1 MVEGQPRRRLD
12 GGVVI
17 FTAEYLA
24 AAPHATLEI
33 VFPDGAVWRTRALA
47 DGNGVLVGGVRAAI
61 AWERGGAAS
70 VDCSRNLDRLR
81 RAHAAALARDPA
93 RTLSQWAQGQ

>member
-1 MVEGQPRRRLD
+1 M
-12 GGVVI
+12 I

-24 AAPHATLEI
+24 AAPHAELEI
-33 VFPDGAVWRTRALA
+33 VYPDGAVWRTRALA

-70 VDCSRNLDRLR
+70 VECSRNLDRLR
-81 RAHAAALARDPA
+81 QAHAAALALNPA
-93 RTLSQWAQGQ
+93 RTSSQWAKEV